1 MLPTPKAPRAAPNA
15 CRLGIQTSRC
25 GALRVPLTP
34 VHRLGPPLRLLW
46 QLDATEEKEVAGKHE
61 IQGYPTLKW
70 FIDGKEVAD
79 YSGGRTA

>member
-1 MLPTPKAPRAAPNA
+1 MLAYLLAAPP
-15 CRLGIQTSRC
+15 S
-25 GALRVPLTP
+25 
-34 VHRLGPPLRLLW
+34 LLPHPGLQ

-70 FIDGKEVAD
+70 FIDGKEVSD